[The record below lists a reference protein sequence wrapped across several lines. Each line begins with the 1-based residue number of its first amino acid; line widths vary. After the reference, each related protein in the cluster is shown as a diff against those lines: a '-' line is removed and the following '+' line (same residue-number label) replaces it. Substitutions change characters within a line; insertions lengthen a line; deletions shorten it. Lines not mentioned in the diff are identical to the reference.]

1 MIINIKINKMGKIM
15 ISVALLGNP
24 NVGKTTLYNGVTGL
38 KQRVGTGQV

>member
-1 MIINIKINKMGKIM
+1 M